1 MKKLFIILSATLLVA
16 CNSSKEKNN
25 VDENTSKEIISEN
38 NKEKINDTVP
48 YEDSVMLLGKAN
60 RKGFQM
66 DAFKDW
72 FNTGYEDYKVDSET
86 LEKLKP
92 LLKDATITVFM
103 GTWCEDSQRET
114 PHFYKILDE
123 TNFDESKLT
132 LITVSDEKT
141 TPQGFEEGKNI
152 TNVPTFIFYKND
164 KELGR
169 IVEYPIESLEKDML
183 AILNGKEYKHAY
195 AE

>member
-1 MKKLFIILSATLLVA
+1 MNYCS
-16 CNSSKEKNN
+16 NSYSKEM
-25 VDENTSKEIISEN
+25 ISEN

-48 YEDSVMLLGKAN
+48 YEDSVTLLGKAN

-72 FNTGYEDYKVDSET
+72 FNAGYEGYSVDSET

-92 LLKDATITVFM
+92 LLNDVNITLFM

-123 TNFDESKLT
+123 ANFDESKLT

-141 TPQGFEEGKNI
+141 TPQGFEDGKNI
-152 TNVPTFIFYKND
+152 TNVPTLIFYKND

-183 AILNGKEYKHAY
+183 AILSGKEYKHAY

>member
-1 MKKLFIILSATLLVA
+1 MKKLFLILSATLLIA
-16 CNSSKEKNN
+16 CNSSKEKNK
-25 VDENTSKEIISEN
+25 VGKNTSNEMISEN

-48 YEDSVMLLGKAN
+48 YEDSIMLLGKAN

-72 FNTGYEDYKVDSET
+72 FNTGYEAYKIDSET
-86 LEKLKP
+86 LVELKP
-92 LLKDATITVFM
+92 LLKDVTLTVFM

-114 PHFYKILDE
+114 PHFYKILDDS
-123 TNFDESKLT
+123 NFDESKLT

-141 TPQGFEEGKNI
+141 TSQGFEEGKNI
-152 TNVPTFIFYKND
+152 TNVPTIIFYKND

-183 AILNGKEYKHAY
+183 AILSGKEYKHAY

>member
-1 MKKLFIILSATLLVA
+1 MKKLFIILSATLVIA
-16 CNSSKEKNN
+16 CNSSKEKNK
-25 VDENTSKEIISEN
+25 VDKNTSKEMISEN
-38 NKEKINDTVP
+38 NKEQINDTVA
-48 YEDSVMLLGKAN
+48 YEESVMLLGKAN
-60 RKGFQM
+60 RNGFQM

-72 FNTGYEDYKVDSET
+72 FNTGYANYEVDSET
-86 LEKLKP
+86 VEKLKP
-92 LLKDATITVFM
+92 LLKDITITVFM

-114 PHFYKILDE
+114 PHFYKIIDE
-123 TNFDESKLT
+123 TGFDESKLT
-132 LITVSDEKT
+132 LITVSEEKT

-152 TNVPTFIFYKND
+152 TNVPTIIFYKND

-183 AILNGKEYKHAY
+183 AILSGKEYKHAY

>member
-16 CNSSKEKNN
+16 CNSSKEKNKVN
-25 VDENTSKEIISEN
+25 ENPSKEMISEN
-38 NKEKINDTVP
+38 TKEKINDTVP

-60 RKGFQM
+60 RNGLEM
-66 DAFKDW
+66 DAFKSW
-72 FNTGYEDYKVDSET
+72 FNTGYADYKVDSET
-86 LEKLKP
+86 MEKVKP

-114 PHFYKILDE
+114 PHFYKILDAA
-123 TNFDESKLT
+123 NFDESKLT
-132 LITVSDEKT
+132 LITVSEEKT
-141 TPQGFEEGKNI
+141 TPQGFEKGKNI
-152 TNVPTFIFYKND
+152 TNVPTIIFYKND

-183 AILNGKEYKHAY
+183 AILSGKKYKHAY